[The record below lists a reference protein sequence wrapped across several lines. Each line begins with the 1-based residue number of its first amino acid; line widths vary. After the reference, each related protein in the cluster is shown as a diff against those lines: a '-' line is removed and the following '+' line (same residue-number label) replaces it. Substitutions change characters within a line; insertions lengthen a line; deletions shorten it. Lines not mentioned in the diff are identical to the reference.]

1 MENFNKSIKMK
12 NKKQLNLSITGINGN
27 KETIIN
33 ENNYYGDDKKEICQN
48 KLSIIKDFIYIII
61 SQDSYYLF
69 DIIEFK

>member
-1 MENFNKSIKMK
+1 MK

-33 ENNYYGDDKKEICQN
+33 ENNYYGDDKKGICQN

-69 DIIEFK
+69 DIIEFKLKIIH